1 MNNPIWLLVV
11 NIMKLHASLAQLV
24 QSISFTP
31 RGSEVRILQD
41 ALSAPKGRMTWP
53 EIYSC
58 KLDAESRAADLRD
71 RLYAR
76 VVELVDTLDLGS
88 SAEGFEGSSPSLSTK
103 CSL

>member
-1 MNNPIWLLVV
+1 
-11 NIMKLHASLAQLV
+11 
-24 QSISFTP
+24 
-31 RGSEVRILQD
+31 
-41 ALSAPKGRMTWP
+41 MTWP

-88 SAEGFEGSSPSLSTK
+88 SAERFEGSSPSLGTLFIINE
-103 CSL
+103 CSLANEHVKIMNTHGGYSVSG